1 MAPSANHE
9 SFLKSSK
16 HKLVRNSDSLGQA
29 KQRMVVAHKD
39 N

>member
-1 MAPSANHE
+1 MAPSANCE